1 MDERSFEEAQALTER
16 LTRAGIEQALQV
28 HLEAPL
34 EYNGQRLCRD
44 CDEALSQARLAANP
58 NAVRCVDCQ
67 TDHDRREG

>member
-16 LTRAGIEQALQV
+16 LARAGIEQALQV

-44 CDEALSQARLAANP
+44 CDSPLGRARLTANP
-58 NAVRCVDCQ
+58 NAVRCVECQ
-67 TDHDRREG
+67 TDRDRRGA